1 MKRICPSS
9 KIKKKKKEER
19 RRKKN
24 KNKEPSL
31 FFQINK
37 RNVIQ
42 PIKWWRWGKRK
53 KKKKTGNKQLYQ
65 RID

>member
-1 MKRICPSS
+1 MNMKRICPSS

-42 PIKWWRWGKRK
+42 PIK
-53 KKKKTGNKQLYQ
+53 
-65 RID
+65 